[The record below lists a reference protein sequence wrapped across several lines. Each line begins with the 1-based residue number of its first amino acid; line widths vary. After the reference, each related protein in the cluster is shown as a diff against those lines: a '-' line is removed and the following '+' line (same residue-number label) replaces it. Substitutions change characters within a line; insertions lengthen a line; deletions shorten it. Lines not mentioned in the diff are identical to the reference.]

1 MSRKRVV
8 AYIIRSGEGRDEVM
22 RREIEIQRDNALD
35 VRTCRT
41 YRRTPRRDHMI
52 RRAAIIWEQETE

>member
-1 MSRKRVV
+1 MNRKRIA
-8 AYIIRSGEGRDEVM
+8 AYIIRSGEGRDGVM
-22 RREIEIQRDNALD
+22 RREIEIQRYDALD

-41 YRRTPRRDHMI
+41 YRRTPRRDYMI